1 MRRVSRPVPPVPPI
15 PSVSVAP
22 PPAEASSQAK
32 TREDAV
38 PHAVPEGTVSQLAEA
53 SKDATSRRES
63 TSSEVVVASP
73 APTTISLPV
82 GEPTTPVPEMRVFLQ
97 YGRETKR
104 ATLDSR
110 EISSVADLKG
120 IFMSKFDYT
129 PDGMELFPDVYIKDP
144 ATGIAYHLE
153 EIEDIKPDSLL
164 SLNIDRECRFDDFR
178 RRHSGVILVDSP
190 AGCLDSPR
198 PSPSTLR

>member
-15 PSVSVAP
+15 PSISVAP
-22 PPAEASSQAK
+22 PPAEASSQPK

-38 PHAVPEGTVSQLAEA
+38 PHAVSEESESQLAEA
-53 SKDATSRRES
+53 SDATSRRES

-73 APTTISLPV
+73 APTMISLPV
-82 GEPTTPVPEMRVFLQ
+82 GEPATPVPEMRVFLQ

-164 SLNIDRECRFDDFR
+164 SLNIDRECRFDDF
-178 RRHSGVILVDSP
+178 
-190 AGCLDSPR
+190 PR
-198 PSPSTLR
+198 CPFWRDPC